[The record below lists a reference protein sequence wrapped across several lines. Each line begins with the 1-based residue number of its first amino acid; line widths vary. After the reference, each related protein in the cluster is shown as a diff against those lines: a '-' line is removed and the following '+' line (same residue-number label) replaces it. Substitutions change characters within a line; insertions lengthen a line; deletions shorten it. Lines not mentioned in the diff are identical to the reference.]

1 MKAPY
6 VCLRCPHALTD
17 SHQLWRN
24 IKIYCFAYGIIC
36 LWEEITTERWNLT
49 PPLGLF
55 LNTSHSIPWPSL
67 CSWWHLS
74 EAELCLSAAQTT
86 KGVVHTVCCKPSG
99 SWLNP
104 FWATRAKLSCSH
116 QRFEE
121 QMATQ
126 STAHIWYRKG
136 SAQHNVLLLSA
147 TTTAFPPQFHY
158 FKQQFTAHLLHKA
171 DAV

>member
-1 MKAPY
+1 MF
-6 VCLRCPHALTD
+6 VSDALTLWLIPTSYEETLKYTVLLMALFVCGRKSPLRGET
-17 SHQLWRN
+17 SHH
-24 IKIYCFAYGIIC
+24 
-36 LWEEITTERWNLT
+36 
-49 PPLGLF
+49 PLVLF

-126 STAHIWYRKG
+126 STAHIRYRKG